1 VNKLYDRLGGETDL
15 DLSILD
21 TISTLQINDAYEKVN
36 DILSSESVHLR
47 TAAKKKLVEL
57 GSISVRYM
65 IKKLTYKEPDIVIHS
80 LNAIGDLGDSSA
92 IAPVRKLLFNEPEDP
107 NIRFAAYE
115 ALGGL
120 PSAKGAFALASGLED
135 PVDNVKAGI
144 TIPPCRQG

>member
-36 DILSSESVHLR
+36 DILSS
-47 TAAKKKLVEL
+47 
-57 GSISVRYM
+57 
-65 IKKLTYKEPDIVIHS
+65 EPDIVIHS